1 MNDPL
6 ENLKPLH
13 NPEAISWWPPAPGWW
28 VLLAIAALAAALFS
42 WFRYQRRLQR
52 HALRE
57 LEQLQAQNLTASQ
70 MANQVNQL
78 LKRYA
83 LVCYPRAEVAGLSG
97 KNWLRFLK
105 KSSDDHMFLRAG
117 KLLLDTPYQRKA
129 KRGDERALFDF
140 AADWIKRNQSGV
152 SR

>member
-6 ENLKPLH
+6 ANLKPLH
-13 NPEAISWWPPAPGWW
+13 NPEAIPLWPPAPGWW
-28 VLLAIAALAAALFS
+28 ILLALLILAAVVYS
-42 WFRYQRRLQR
+42 WFRHQRRLQR
-52 HALRE
+52 HALHE
-57 LEQLQAQNLTASQ
+57 LDQLQRQDLTASQ
-70 MANQVNQL
+70 LANQVNQL

-83 LVCYPRAEVAGLSG
+83 LVCYSPNEVAGLSG

-105 KSSDDHMFLRAG
+105 KSSDEHMFSRAG

-140 AADWIKRNQSGV
+140 AASWIKRNQPGAGH
-152 SR
+152 